1 MNHQISYSDNVLF
14 ALSIIN
20 LVGSSISLLCLL
32 LVLFILVC
40 KKKIKFFVNE
50 LLLYIT
56 ISEICNSISKFLDL
70 CKKIDVITSSSILKE
85 IIISIQVILSIF
97 SDFCTL
103 ITSLL
108 ISLKFYD
115 SLKNNSICFNKKCLR
130 VLARITCIGGSLV
143 LAGVF
148 FSLDRFL
155 FGQQDQENKW
165 EKDYWTWVAP
175 KLSLIIYGIVLLII
189 IVIIVISCKTISYLR
204 KKRKEFSDADKES
217 SIDEGSNHTSKV
229 EDKEKRMFSETLI
242 TEQIE
247 KVMGTFYKY
256 PFVSTTI
263 WLILGVYRVTE
274 DVYLIKEL
282 TPSSNVMT
290 ILTILVIIH
299 SLISSLRGVIYF
311 FAYFRSSKIVCRDF
325 IDLFMPR
332 KVSIPSERVT
342 ERETKHTII
351 L

>member
-1 MNHQISYSDNVLF
+1 MSQISYSDNVLF

-32 LVLFILVC
+32 LVLVILVC
-40 KKKIKFFVNE
+40 KKKIKSFVNE

-56 ISEICNSISKFLDL
+56 ISEICHSISKFLDL
-70 CKKIDVITSSSILKE
+70 CKKISIITKSSILKQC
-85 IIISIQVILSIF
+85 IISIQVIFSLF

-103 ITSLL
+103 ITSLM
-108 ISLKFYD
+108 ISLKFHD
-115 SLKNNSICFNKKCLR
+115 SLQNKSFCFNKKCFR
-130 VLARITCIGGSLV
+130 VLARITCIGGALL

-148 FSLDRFL
+148 FSLDRFV
-155 FGQQDQENKW
+155 FHHQENKW
-165 EKDYWTWVAP
+165 EKDYWTWVDP
-175 KLSLIIYGIVLLII
+175 KLSLVVYGIVLLII
-189 IVIIVISCKTISYLR
+189 IVIIVLSCKTISYLR
-204 KKRKEFSDADKES
+204 KKRKEFSDADKDC
-217 SIDEGSNHTSKV
+217 SIDDDSTLTSKV
-229 EDKEKRMFSETLI
+229 EDKEKKMFSETLI
-242 TEQIE
+242 TEKIE
-247 KVMGTFYKY
+247 KAMGTFYKY

-274 DVYLIKEL
+274 DIDLIMHL
-282 TPSSNVMT
+282 QIDIS
-290 ILTILVIIH
+290 ILSILVIIH
-299 SLISSLRGVIYF
+299 SLISSFRGVIYF
-311 FAYFRSSKIVCRDF
+311 LAYFLSSKIVCRDF